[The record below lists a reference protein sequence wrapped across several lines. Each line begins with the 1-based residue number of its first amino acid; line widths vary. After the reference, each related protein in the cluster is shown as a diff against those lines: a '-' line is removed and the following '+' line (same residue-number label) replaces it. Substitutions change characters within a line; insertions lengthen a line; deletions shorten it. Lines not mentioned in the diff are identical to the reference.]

1 MKIMEKYTRDF
12 ANDPSSIGNI
22 DVKNGDNIVLYPNP
36 VKDILKVNSEEVIQ
50 SIVVYNMMGQKVYET
65 AVHNM
70 QAEINVSVLDAGYYV
85 LKMTKGDGSTVAR
98 KITKM

>member
-1 MKIMEKYTRDF
+1 M
-12 ANDPSSIGNI
+12 
-22 DVKNGDNIVLYPNP
+22 DNLYYP
-36 VKDILKVNSEEVIQ
+36 KFRITDK
-50 SIVVYNMMGQKVYET
+50 T

>member
-1 MKIMEKYTRDF
+1 MNTLSGITAGINESVATVTVS
-12 ANDPSSIGNI
+12 A
-22 DVKNGDNIVLYPNP
+22 YPNP

>member
-1 MKIMEKYTRDF
+1 MDKRC
-12 ANDPSSIGNI
+12 
-22 DVKNGDNIVLYPNP
+22 YP
-36 VKDILKVNSEEVIQ
+36 KFRIIK
-50 SIVVYNMMGQKVYET
+50 ET

>member
-1 MKIMEKYTRDF
+1 
-12 ANDPSSIGNI
+12 
-22 DVKNGDNIVLYPNP
+22 
-36 VKDILKVNSEEVIQ
+36 
-50 SIVVYNMMGQKVYET
+50 MMGQKVYET